1 MEGGATKRMIVT
13 KLEAWHIPFI
23 DVGLGVEQVG
33 DSLIG
38 IIRVTTGTDQQRQH
52 VWDWQRIPF
61 GDDVDPDD
69 EYRQNIQIADLNALN
84 AALAVIRWKKHLGFY
99 VDLEH
104 EFSSTYTIDGNIL
117 INEDQL

>member
-1 MEGGATKRMIVT
+1 MSVMHLRHHAPGPGA
-13 KLEAWHIPFI
+13 
-23 DVGLGVEQVG
+23 
-33 DSLIG
+33 
-38 IIRVTTGTDQQRQH
+38 
-52 VWDWQRIPF
+52 RIMLSPVPWLW
-61 GDDVDPDD
+61 VDPDD
-69 EYRQNIQIADLNALN
+69 EYRQNIQIAELNTLN